1 MRIAFIGTGTMGAPM
16 AQQLVRA
23 GHDVR
28 VWDRTRARAEGLGA
42 AIADTPADAVDGV
55 EAVITMLADGP
66 SVAEVMGDALP
77 ALTAGA
83 VWVQMSTVG
92 AAWADKLSELAAQH
106 GVDIVDAPVMGS
118 RPQAEEGKLM
128 PLASGAQRACTLV
141 APMLEAFS
149 RDVLWLGDEPG
160 LGSRLKLVANH
171 WILNSVENLAQT
183 LAFAEA
189 LELDPRRFLELIS
202 GAPFDMQY
210 AHWKGALM
218 LEGEFPVA
226 FALKLARKDIQLA
239 LQAAAG
245 AGIELAMAEATE
257 RRLVRGVALGYGED
271 DNAATFLVARAAP
284 EG

>member
-1 MRIAFIGTGTMGAPM
+1 
-16 AQQLVRA
+16 
-23 GHDVR
+23 
-28 VWDRTRARAEGLGA
+28 
-42 AIADTPADAVDGV
+42 
-55 EAVITMLADGP
+55 
-66 SVAEVMGDALP
+66 
-77 ALTAGA
+77 
-83 VWVQMSTVG
+83 MSTVG

-118 RPQAEEGKLM
+118 RPRAEDGKLM
-128 PLASGAQRACTLV
+128 PLASGSQRACTLV
-141 APMLEAFS
+141 APMLKAFS

-257 RRLVRGVALGYGED
+257 RRLVRGVELGYGED

-284 EG
+284 GG

>member
-1 MRIAFIGTGTMGAPM
+1 MRIALLGTGTMGAPM
-16 AQQLVRA
+16 AQHLVRA

-28 VWDRTRARAEGLGA
+28 VWNRTRTRAEGLGTA
-42 AIADTPADAVDGV
+42 VADTPAEAVDGV
-55 EAVITMLADGP
+55 DAVITMLADGP
-66 SVAEVMGDALP
+66 SVAEVMGEALP

-92 AAWADKLSELAAQH
+92 AAWADKLTELAKQH

-118 RPQAEEGKLM
+118 RPQAEAGKLV
-128 PLASGAQRACTLV
+128 PLASGPQRACTLV

-257 RRLVRGVALGYGED
+257 RRLARGIELGYGEE

-284 EG
+284 GA